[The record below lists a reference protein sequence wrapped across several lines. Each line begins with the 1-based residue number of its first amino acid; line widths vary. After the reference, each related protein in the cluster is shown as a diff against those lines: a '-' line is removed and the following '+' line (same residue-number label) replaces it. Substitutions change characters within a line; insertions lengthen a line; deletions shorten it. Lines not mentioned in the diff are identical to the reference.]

1 MFIYWKLT
9 DLFTLLIVHIHALV
23 LDWQLDSKLKCHS
36 KSDTGEWKFFMTCNM
51 FWVLWCDLLH
61 HYMITLTTSQ
71 HNYITTYLLWMCNSE
86 LYVRSQFSMTRF
98 DISAGRAKTG
108 SRSSDPLRYFR
119 KRTSCCTFWF
129 SSHLSTTN
137 IKDSVCPW
145 NIVILRYVFDLW
157 PWPLTSTGNVTMKNQ
172 CWTHLGSSCE
182 IWWFS
187 LKNV

>member
-1 MFIYWKLT
+1 MLRT
-9 DLFTLLIVHIHALV
+9 HCVRASQTCPHTHTLV
-23 LDWQLDSKLKCHS
+23 LGFQADSKLKGHS

-98 DISAGRAKTG
+98 DISARRAKTG
-108 SRSSDPLRYFR
+108 SRSSNLLRYFR
-119 KRTSCCTFWF
+119 KSTPCCTFWF

-137 IKDSVCPW
+137 IKDFVCPW

-157 PWPLTSTGNVTMKNQ
+157 PWPLTSTGNVTIKNQ

-182 IWWFS
+182 VWSF
-187 LKNV
+187 